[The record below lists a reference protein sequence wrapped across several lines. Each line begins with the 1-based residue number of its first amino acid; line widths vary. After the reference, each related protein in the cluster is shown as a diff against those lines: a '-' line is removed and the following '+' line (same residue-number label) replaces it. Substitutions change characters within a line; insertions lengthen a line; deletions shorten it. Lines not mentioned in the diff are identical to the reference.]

1 MRRPLLLPFVPL
13 YWIATSVR
21 NSLFDLGILRSKSF
35 PIPIICVGNI
45 SAGGTGKTPH
55 TEWILHQ
62 FSKKYKIA
70 VLSRGYGRKT
80 KGYLEATPNS
90 TAREIGDEPLQIA
103 QRFPHVK
110 VVVCE
115 DRVNGVNQLLQDKNA
130 PDVIVLDDAFQHR
143 YVHAGLNWVL
153 TPYNDL
159 FTKDFLLP
167 AGNLREDVRALE
179 RADIITVTK
188 CPHKLNQEERE
199 ILRREINPT
208 DVHTLSM
215 SRMTYLPLTNAQN
228 HSVQNPKSALVVTG
242 IASPDHLINHLIDR
256 GIEVHSLRFKDH
268 RDYTHSDAQRM
279 INAFENSDVEC
290 IITTRKDFVRWP
302 SNAELDAIPTY
313 IQDISIEMDE
323 DSGVIYRI
331 IDRFISD
338 FQA

>member
-1 MRRPLLLPFVPL
+1 MRRPLLLPFVPF
-13 YWIATSVR
+13 YWIATSIR
-21 NSLFDLGILRSKSF
+21 NSLFDLGVLRSKSF

-55 TEWILHQ
+55 TEWILDQ
-62 FSKKYKIA
+62 FSDKYRMA

-80 KGYLEATPNS
+80 KGYIEASAQS

-103 QRFPHVK
+103 QRFPNVK

-115 DRVNGVNQLLQDKNA
+115 DRVSGINQLLKGKKA

-153 TPYNDL
+153 TPFNDL

-199 ILRREINPT
+199 VLRKEIKPT
-208 DVHTLSM
+208 DVHTLST
-215 SRMTYLPLTNAQN
+215 SRMTYLPLTNPLN
-228 HSVQNPKSALVVTG
+228 EKVETPKSALVITG
-242 IASPDHLINHLIDR
+242 IATPEHLIHHLMDSGID
-256 GIEVHSLRFKDH
+256 VHSLRFKDH
-268 RDYTHSDAQRM
+268 KDYTHSDAQR
-279 INAFENSDVEC
+279 IVNAFENNEVDC

-302 SNAELDAIPTY
+302 SNSELASIPTY
-313 IQDISIEMDE
+313 IQDISIQMDD